1 MATGAKVNFVW
12 VIPPSVLQ
20 RGLEAWG
27 DRVVAAVKAVADYIA
42 TQAQNDMRTNA
53 PWVDRT
59 GNARNALFSYA
70 EQAAGDVVSIYLSH
84 GSAIYYGRY
93 LELNYAGKYAIIVP
107 TLQRILPQL
116 EAMLKKIFS

>member
-1 MATGAKVNFVW
+1 MTAAKVDFVW
-12 VIPPSVLQ
+12 IIPPSSLQ
-20 RGLEAWG
+20 AGLVAWG
-27 DRVVAAVKAVADYIA
+27 GKVIAAVKAVADYIA

-59 GNARNALFSYA
+59 GNARSALFSYA
-70 EQAAGDVVSIYLSH
+70 EMASKDVVSIFLSH